1 MNFKKIFI
9 LIALSMAIG
18 FFGCVKQKAEAPK
31 QQQITKKLIPPKA
44 EVKGTNFL
52 IEVSDLEVT
61 TVEDITS
68 KEIVETPNLRG
79 RIKITNKSKDM
90 LDIQAATVEYFD
102 EAGKQ
107 IDFESGEKIAKA
119 SLYFKVIK
127 PEESFDGQLDVTIP
141 RKAIKGKLLGRMEI
155 NLVYIPS
162 PLNRETV
169 TFPEKIEQSVT
180 NRVDRQFW
188 SLSTSCLVYSRR

>member
-18 FFGCVKQKAEAPK
+18 FFGCAKEKEEAPK
-31 QQQITKKLIPPKA
+31 QQRITKKLIPPNA

-52 IEVSDLEVT
+52 IDLTDLEVI

-79 RIKITNKSKDM
+79 RIKITNKSQDM
-90 LDIQAATVEYFD
+90 LDIQAVTVEYFD
-102 EAGKQ
+102 EAGKT
-107 IDFESGEKIAKA
+107 IDFESGEKVAKA
-119 SLYFKVIK
+119 SLYFKIIK
-127 PEESFDGQLDVTIP
+127 PEESFDGYLDVTIP
-141 RKAIKGKLLGRMEI
+141 RKAIKEKLLGRMEI

-169 TFPEKIEQSVT
+169 IFPEKIE
-180 NRVDRQFW
+180 
-188 SLSTSCLVYSRR
+188 

>member
-18 FFGCVKQKAEAPK
+18 FFGCAKEKAEAPK
-31 QQQITKKLIPPKA
+31 QERITKKLIPPKA

-52 IEVSDLEVT
+52 IEVSGLEVI
-61 TVEDITS
+61 TVEDIAS

-90 LDIQAATVEYFD
+90 LDIQAVTVEYFD
-102 EAGKQ
+102 EAGNP
-107 IDFESGEKIAKA
+107 IDFEPEEKIGKA
-119 SLYFKVIK
+119 AFYARVIK
-127 PEESFDGQLDVTIP
+127 PEEAFEGSLDVTIP
-141 RKAIKGKLLGRMEI
+141 RKAIKGSLLSRMEI

-162 PLNRETV
+162 PLNRETIS
-169 TFPEKIEQSVT
+169 FPEKIE
-180 NRVDRQFW
+180 
-188 SLSTSCLVYSRR
+188 

>member
-1 MNFKKIFI
+1 MHFKKIFI

-18 FFGCVKQKAEAPK
+18 FFGCAKEKAEAPK
-31 QQQITKKLIPPKA
+31 QQRITKNLVPPKA

-52 IEVSDLEVT
+52 IEVSNLEVIT
-61 TVEDITS
+61 IEDITS

-90 LDIQAATVEYFD
+90 LDIQAVTVEYFD
-102 EAGKQ
+102 EAGKP

-119 SLYFKVIK
+119 TLYARVIK
-127 PEESFDGQLDVTIP
+127 PEETTEGSLDVTIP

-169 TFPEKIEQSVT
+169 TFPEKIE
-180 NRVDRQFW
+180 
-188 SLSTSCLVYSRR
+188 